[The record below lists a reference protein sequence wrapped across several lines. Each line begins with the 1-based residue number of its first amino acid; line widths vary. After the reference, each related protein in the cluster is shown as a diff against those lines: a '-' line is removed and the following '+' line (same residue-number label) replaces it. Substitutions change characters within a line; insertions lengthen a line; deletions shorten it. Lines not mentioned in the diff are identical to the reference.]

1 MRIFTILNSNKNMKS
16 FFFTFFCF
24 LSVLNFAQN
33 TQVSVGNS
41 FEGEPYLTINP
52 QNLQHLIAA
61 WMGFQFGNKV
71 VIKST
76 VSTNG
81 GLTWTTP
88 IWQLNLVPTN
98 TSADVSVKFD
108 NLGNVIDNGILKSQI
123 YDCQKYK
130 NGYYFLKL

>member
-33 TQVSVGNS
+33 TLVSVGNS
-41 FEGEPYLTINP
+41 FEGEPYLAVDP
-52 QNLQHLIAA
+52 QNQQHLVAA
-61 WMGFQFGNKV
+61 WMGFQVGNKV
-71 VIKST
+71 VIKSS

-123 YDCQKYK
+123 YDFQKYK